1 MGEVFSQCCPGH
13 LTTNW
18 HVSSLLQAERTSQ
31 DPKEAAEVQLYMQLP
46 PIEKMDAS
54 LSTLAAC
61 E

>member
-1 MGEVFSQCCPGH
+1 MFSESGVHVC
-13 LTTNW
+13 
-18 HVSSLLQAERTSQ
+18 VSSFLQAEETGQ

-54 LSTLAAC
+54 LSTIEAC